1 MAQGMDDVDEVRT
14 SRQLDTVLE
23 TVGMDC
29 NPGYVVPPEMRSD
42 EINHH
47 VVFFFGVFRDVR
59 ADSPRDRHGALV
71 FLSSRETK
79 RAVFSDTHN
88 ITMTDARDLNPKPL
102 FTHRHDSSFKRALA
116 ESDRGIFFKKKSA
129 GSDLPDRAR
138 SPARRAR
145 TKNRKRR
152 TKSSPQRRIP
162 RRPLLRRWPRR
173 RRVAAVWS
181 VAATR

>member
-42 EINHH
+42 ENNHH

-88 ITMTDARDLNPKPL
+88 ITMTDARDPNPKPSSTQARL
-102 FTHRHDSSFKRALA
+102 F
-116 ESDRGIFFKKKSA
+116 
-129 GSDLPDRAR
+129 
-138 SPARRAR
+138 
-145 TKNRKRR
+145 
-152 TKSSPQRRIP
+152 
-162 RRPLLRRWPRR
+162 
-173 RRVAAVWS
+173 V
-181 VAATR
+181 